1 MKSVY
6 FAACAAV
13 AIVASAPAQ
22 AAPVI
27 TTVNA
32 DLLAAPF
39 AATFQGA
46 TFTFSATN
54 NIFAPLTVQSDST
67 GAYSAFGG
75 FLGIPLSP
83 TSSFTNRGTV
93 TYGPSFGTFAPFTT
107 PTNVAS
113 SNGENFIGLRA
124 MVGSDFY
131 YGFAFTTNNVLNSF
145 GFETTANTAITA
157 TTALGAV
164 PEPATWAMIILGMGV
179 VGFAMRRRQKIVT
192 TTVAYAV

>member
-1 MKSVY
+1 MKTAY
-6 FAACAAV
+6 LAACAV
-13 AIVASAPAQ
+13 TFLVVCAPAQ
-22 AAPVI
+22 AAPVV

-32 DLLAAPF
+32 DLLTAPYT
-39 AATFQGA
+39 ATFQGA

-54 NIFAPLTVQSDST
+54 NIFAPLNVQSNST
-67 GAYSAFGG
+67 GAFSAFGG

-93 TYGPSFGTFAPFTT
+93 SYGPSSGTFAPFATT
-107 PTNVAS
+107 TNVAS

-124 MVGSDFY
+124 MVGSDYY

-164 PEPATWAMIILGMGV
+164 PEPASWAMMIFGLGV
-179 VGFAMRRRQKIVT
+179 VGFAMRRRQQKVT
-192 TTVAYAV
+192 TSVKFA

>member
-6 FAACAAV
+6 LAACAAV
-13 AIVASAPAQ
+13 AILAGAPAQ

-32 DLLAAPF
+32 NLLTAPF
-39 AATFQGA
+39 TAAFQGA

-54 NIFAPLTVQSDST
+54 NIFAPLNVQSNSS

-93 TYGPSFGTFAPFTT
+93 TYGPSSGAFASFATT
-107 PTNVAS
+107 TNVAS

-124 MVGSDFY
+124 MVGNDYY
-131 YGFAFTTNNVLNSF
+131 YGFAFTTNNVLNSY
-145 GFETTANTAITA
+145 GFETAANTAITA
-157 TTALGAV
+157 TTALSAV
-164 PEPATWAMIILGMGV
+164 PEPATWGMMILGMGI
-179 VGFAMRRRQKIVT
+179 VGFAMRRRGSKVMT
-192 TTVAYAV
+192 KVAFA